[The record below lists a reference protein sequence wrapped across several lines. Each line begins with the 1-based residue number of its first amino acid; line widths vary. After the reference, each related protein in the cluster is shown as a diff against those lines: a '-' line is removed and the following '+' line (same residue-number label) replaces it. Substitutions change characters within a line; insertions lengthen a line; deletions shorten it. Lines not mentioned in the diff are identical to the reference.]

1 MMMIMM
7 IVMMMM
13 RMMMRMMMMMMLML
27 SMMHITMMMMIMV
40 VVIILR
46 LRRWMM
52 KSPFDLP
59 SFCIY
64 VYIKYIHTTNDS
76 SKYIMY
82 EYMNDKNKNIWF
94 SSLFM
99 IKIYVYSFIFF
110 VEFMQNLLC

>member
-1 MMMIMM
+1 
-7 IVMMMM
+7 
-13 RMMMRMMMMMMLML
+13 MMMMMMA
-27 SMMHITMMMMIMV
+27 MMMMMMMMMMIMV

-76 SKYIMY
+76 RNDSSKYIMY
-82 EYMNDKNKNIWF
+82 EYMND
-94 SSLFM
+94 SHR
-99 IKIYVYSFIFF
+99 
-110 VEFMQNLLC
+110 